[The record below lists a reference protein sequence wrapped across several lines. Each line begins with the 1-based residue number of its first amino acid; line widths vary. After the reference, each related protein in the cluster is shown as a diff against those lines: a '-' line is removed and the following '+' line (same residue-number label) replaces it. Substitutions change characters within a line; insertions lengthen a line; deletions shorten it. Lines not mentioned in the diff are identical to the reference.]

1 MFIWSKLG
9 QNLSEI
15 DVRAFAR
22 IKKVIWDQLLSTK
35 AEIIQSFIK
44 LYFCLRVKHH
54 NSVLR
59 RIFGRPGGDSDCKKP
74 GSFNRK
80 SNKLRFLNL
89 NVYV

>member
-1 MFIWSKLG
+1 MAAVAKECFIWSKLG

-44 LYFCLRVKHH
+44 LYFRLRVKHH
-54 NSVLR
+54 N
-59 RIFGRPGGDSDCKKP
+59 
-74 GSFNRK
+74 
-80 SNKLRFLNL
+80 
-89 NVYV
+89 